1 MSRKKAS
8 RESKLLIDGDVDP
21 LTGSKDLST
30 NWQGRVNVLDP
41 LKSVIAEKMGFKA
54 KGEYAIKVR

>member
-8 RESKLLIDGDVDP
+8 RETKLLVEGDKDP

-30 NWQGRVNVLDP
+30 NWQGRIFVIDP
-41 LKSVIAEKMGFKA
+41 NRSMIAEKMGFKA

>member
-1 MSRKKAS
+1 MSKKKAS
-8 RESKLLIDGDVDP
+8 RETKLLVDGDEDP

-30 NWQGRVNVLDP
+30 NWQGKVYVLDP
-41 LKSVIAEKMGFKA
+41 NKSLIAEKMGFKA

>member
-1 MSRKKAS
+1 MPKLKAS
-8 RESKLLIDGDVDP
+8 RETKMLVEGNEDP

-30 NWQGRVNVLDP
+30 NWNGRVIVLDP
-41 LKSVIAEKMGFKA
+41 NKSMIANEMGFKA